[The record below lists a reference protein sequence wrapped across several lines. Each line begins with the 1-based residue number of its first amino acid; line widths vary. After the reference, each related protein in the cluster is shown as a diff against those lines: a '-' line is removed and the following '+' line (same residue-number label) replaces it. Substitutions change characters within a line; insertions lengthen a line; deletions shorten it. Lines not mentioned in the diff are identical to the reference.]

1 MKIPWS
7 VGAGARAERLCVRL
21 RVHVRLAVSRR
32 TCSAGVCALNRERA
46 LIGGGGQVCASV
58 KGWRHL
64 SCVRGVRLGQGAE
77 GVGGWLGCM
86 KWR

>member
-46 LIGGGGQVCASV
+46 LIGGGAGLCVCERVAAPELCA
-58 KGWRHL
+58 R
-64 SCVRGVRLGQGAE
+64 CALGAR
-77 GVGGWLGCM
+77 C
-86 KWR
+86 